1 MHFFPT
7 PYKDEL
13 LYSVLAR
20 YCMRSGNIREIHNFE
35 DLFGTRNC
43 VAVMELA
50 THLDALIRNMP
61 ANTKYT
67 ADYFIFNH
75 TLFPYLAAFIPPDRA
90 ERIISYMRNGDGSAS
105 YISLGLVS
113 SSMQRNPYFRFCPEC
128 FEEDIRIYGEP
139 YWHRLHQVAGVFVCP
154 KHKVPLYNSTV
165 LVRGGNRQQYIN
177 PDIENC
183 VVRERISY
191 NSNLMEK
198 MIWMAEDVRIL
209 LDNKFPHREPQWFKD
224 QFRVKLVE
232 KGYARMNNFIH
243 QKKLKEDFIDFY
255 GREYLELLQSP
266 VTKNSGWLDA
276 MVRGNNKVTNPIRYL
291 LLARFLGINLYDLFN
306 CKLKLP
312 GENDDGASSSIE
324 VYQQL
329 WDQRLIELCQTGL
342 SIRQIASILG
352 SSTKTVRKHIDRLG
366 IEPFWKYNGG
376 GQFKNKK
383 YLETD
388 EFKKRMEA
396 MREKWL
402 QLHAENPD
410 KSSNMIRK
418 DDETLYTW
426 LSRYDREWLSQNL
439 RRTTRI
445 ANRVDWNK
453 RDKELL
459 PKVKEVVEGM
469 RQGKPQRITWYT
481 VGSKLGISGWF
492 SKNRNKLP
500 LVKEYM
506 ESVVETLEEFQVRK
520 VKWAIDELEREGK
533 ALTMWNIAEKAG
545 VKPNYMKAILKE
557 IQKMLADKECDI
569 DFLC

>member
-75 TLFPYLAAFIPPDRA
+75 TLFSYLAAFIPPDRA

-352 SSTKTVRKHIDRLG
+352 SS
-366 IEPFWKYNGG
+366 
-376 GQFKNKK
+376 
-383 YLETD
+383 
-388 EFKKRMEA
+388 
-396 MREKWL
+396 
-402 QLHAENPD
+402 
-410 KSSNMIRK
+410 
-418 DDETLYTW
+418 
-426 LSRYDREWLSQNL
+426 
-439 RRTTRI
+439 
-445 ANRVDWNK
+445 
-453 RDKELL
+453 
-459 PKVKEVVEGM
+459 
-469 RQGKPQRITWYT
+469 
-481 VGSKLGISGWF
+481 
-492 SKNRNKLP
+492 
-500 LVKEYM
+500 
-506 ESVVETLEEFQVRK
+506 
-520 VKWAIDELEREGK
+520 
-533 ALTMWNIAEKAG
+533 
-545 VKPNYMKAILKE
+545 
-557 IQKMLADKECDI
+557 
-569 DFLC
+569 

>member
-1 MHFFPT
+1 
-7 PYKDEL
+7 
-13 LYSVLAR
+13 
-20 YCMRSGNIREIHNFE
+20 
-35 DLFGTRNC
+35 
-43 VAVMELA
+43 
-50 THLDALIRNMP
+50 
-61 ANTKYT
+61 
-67 ADYFIFNH
+67 
-75 TLFPYLAAFIPPDRA
+75 
-90 ERIISYMRNGDGSAS
+90 
-105 YISLGLVS
+105 
-113 SSMQRNPYFRFCPEC
+113 
-128 FEEDIRIYGEP
+128 
-139 YWHRLHQVAGVFVCP
+139 
-154 KHKVPLYNSTV
+154 
-165 LVRGGNRQQYIN
+165 
-177 PDIENC
+177 
-183 VVRERISY
+183 
-191 NSNLMEK
+191 
-198 MIWMAEDVRIL
+198 
-209 LDNKFPHREPQWFKD
+209 
-224 QFRVKLVE
+224 
-232 KGYARMNNFIH
+232 
-243 QKKLKEDFIDFY
+243 
-255 GREYLELLQSP
+255 
-266 VTKNSGWLDA
+266 
-276 MVRGNNKVTNPIRYL
+276 
-291 LLARFLGINLYDLFN
+291 
-306 CKLKLP
+306 
-312 GENDDGASSSIE
+312 
-324 VYQQL
+324 
-329 WDQRLIELCQTGL
+329 
-342 SIRQIASILG
+342 
-352 SSTKTVRKHIDRLG
+352 
-366 IEPFWKYNGG
+366 
-376 GQFKNKK
+376 
-383 YLETD
+383 
-388 EFKKRMEA
+388 

-469 RQGKPQRITWYT
+469 RQGKPQRITWST